1 MNMTRHGGADDT
13 GEQDVRELRRAYEQ
27 IRQAKPA
34 ADFLDVGPFVRHNED
49 VPHEGAIPDLYGQ
62 PDDDE
67 GSEEQ
72 VEEELLQMVE
82 DGELCFGWLE
92 DRGEFGF
99 WFPEEEPATVA
110 DPAPEWAPEAVPEVT
125 SPDPAPVRGSHRRPK
140 ERPLARKIF
149 VGVAATLT
157 APFVIGVA
165 AYAADHGNS
174 GTNDTAL
181 GRPDLAADAHEE
193 PPPADKP
200 NLLNYQTQH
209 IVRNAP
215 PAPPMPTVTVTET
228 VTATPSASPSG
239 RVEEADAAKTPQTD
253 KGTDKK
259 KPGRHRKPK
268 ATESPAAQ
276 PPSNGRHRH
285 HHNQHHGDSD
295 PNRRQG
301 TVSTS
306 VNNAVNGIL
315 GSVNGL
321 LS

>member
-27 IRQAKPA
+27 IRDANPNG
-34 ADFLDVGPFVRHNED
+34 DLVDVGPFVRHKED
-49 VPHEGAIPDLYGQ
+49 VPHEGSIPDLYGQ
-62 PDDDE
+62 PDDAETGEDC
-67 GSEEQ
+67 
-72 VEEELLQMVE
+72 VEDELLQMVE

-99 WFPEEEPATVA
+99 WFPEEETATA
-110 DPAPEWAPEAVPEVT
+110 EEPTPQWLPEAVAEVT
-125 SPDPAPVRGSHRRPK
+125 SADPAPVRRSHRRPK

-165 AYAADHGNS
+165 AYAADHGHS
-174 GTNDTAL
+174 GTDEASL

-193 PPPADKP
+193 PTPADKP

-209 IVRNAP
+209 TVRAVS
-215 PAPPMPTVTVTET
+215 APMPTVTVTATET
-228 VTATPSASPSG
+228 VTAKPSVGPSG
-239 RVEEADAAKTPQTD
+239 ESKTADASATPQTGED
-253 KGTDKK
+253 KNKSKK
-259 KPGRHRKPK
+259 RHGRHRKTAP
-268 ATESPAAQ
+268 ATTPAGGTA
-276 PPSNGRHRH
+276 PNGRHRH
-285 HHNQHHGDSD
+285 HSDQGDSD
-295 PNRRQG
+295 KRQG

-306 VNNAVNGIL
+306 VNDAVSSIL